1 MIDLANRTSGKPQP
15 AGRAS
20 TARQFSPLT
29 RIVRSVRQNGS
40 LFLMALPGLLLLLAF
55 NYLPMAGLVIAFKDY
70 KPIKGVMASN
80 WSGLHN
86 FKYLFGTEIA
96 SRITINTLLLNGVFI
111 ITGIIASLLIA
122 LLLNE
127 VRVHYLT
134 RVYQSAVFFPFF
146 VSWIV
151 VGYFVFALLNTD
163 SGLINKL
170 LTSLGLNTVDWYSSP
185 KFWPAIL
192 TTANLWKNA
201 GYWSVI
207 YLAGMMTISQE
218 YYEAAR
224 IDGASRIQ
232 QIVYITLPLLLP
244 IIIVNLLLSI
254 GRIFFADFGMFYYV
268 TRNNPLLYP
277 TTDVI
282 DTYVFRALRSLGDYG
297 MASAASFYQSLVG
310 FTLVV
315 AANWAVK
322 RFAPDKS
329 LF

>member
-1 MIDLANRTSGKPQP
+1 MINLANRTSGKPQP
-15 AGRAS
+15 AGQAS
-20 TARQFSPLT
+20 AARQFSLPA
-29 RIVRSVRQNGS
+29 RMVRSVRQNGS

-170 LTSLGLNTVDWYSSP
+170 LTSLGLETVDWYSSP

-192 TTANLWKNA
+192 TAANLWKNA
-201 GYWSVI
+201 GYWSII